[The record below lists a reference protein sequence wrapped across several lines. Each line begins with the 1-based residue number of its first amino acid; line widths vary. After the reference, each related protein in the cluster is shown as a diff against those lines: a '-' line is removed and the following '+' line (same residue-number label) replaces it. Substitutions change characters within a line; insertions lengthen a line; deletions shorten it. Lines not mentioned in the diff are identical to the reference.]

1 MYMYVHL
8 YIIQAQLLDYSDE
21 EADVSAVS
29 EIENSLTLE
38 ANYGDSGKPISLLSL
53 QH

>member
-38 ANYGDSGKPISLLSL
+38 ANYVVVRGV
-53 QH
+53 HVHV